1 MAEDNKETQL
11 FGRRVLYAN
20 YDESDLSEDVI
31 QQILNRVFPIH
42 MRNVSEIEYLENYY
56 RGMQPIL
63 KKVKIVRPEINNV
76 VLEIFCYKDY
86 KNLPE
91 TAKSTATDLPIVGVK
106 HLALGVTDIE
116 IGKKF
121 VIKNELCSNIE
132 IKVGRLGK
140 PYFFITDPDGIQIE
154 IIEE

>member
-63 KKVKIVRPEINNV
+63 KKVKIFFNHNN
-76 VLEIFCYKDY
+76 FCHIYY
-86 KNLPE
+86 
-91 TAKSTATDLPIVGVK
+91 
-106 HLALGVTDIE
+106 
-116 IGKKF
+116 
-121 VIKNELCSNIE
+121 VIM
-132 IKVGRLGK
+132 
-140 PYFFITDPDGIQIE
+140 QI
-154 IIEE
+154 